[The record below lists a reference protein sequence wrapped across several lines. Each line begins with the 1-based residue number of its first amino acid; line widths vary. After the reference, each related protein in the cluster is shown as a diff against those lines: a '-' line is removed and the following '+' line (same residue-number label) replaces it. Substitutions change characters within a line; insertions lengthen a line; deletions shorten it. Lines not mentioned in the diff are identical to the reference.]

1 MAGLCELNI
10 KPAPAN
16 HPPMTG
22 PKIVVRALKV
32 DQVPYALPRLS
43 LGISAEILERL
54 PGTIKALLSP
64 VSPYRR

>member
-43 LGISAEILERL
+43 LGISAGILERL
-54 PGTIKALLSP
+54 PGH
-64 VSPYRR
+64 